1 MRTGLVTA
9 AAHRILSLPIFLRL
23 RVRRLTEKLQ
33 FSPFAEVFLD
43 GNARDTRGDLV
54 NSAVGDAVCADRH
67 EGRCEQSPAIMTG
80 S

>member
-9 AAHRILSLPIFLRL
+9 AAHRVLSLPIFLRL

-33 FSPFAEVFLD
+33 FSLFAEVFLD
-43 GNARDTRGDLV
+43 GNAQDTRGDLV
-54 NSAVGDAVCADRH
+54 NSGVGDAVCADRH
-67 EGRCEQSPAIMTG
+67 EGRCEESPAIMTG